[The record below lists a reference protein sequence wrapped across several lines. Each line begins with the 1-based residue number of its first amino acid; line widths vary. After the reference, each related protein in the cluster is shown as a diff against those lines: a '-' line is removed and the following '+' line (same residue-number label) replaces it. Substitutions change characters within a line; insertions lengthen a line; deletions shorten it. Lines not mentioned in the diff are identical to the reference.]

1 MILTAQPAGPPFRP
15 VVGKVEDLSPYPGFG
30 AACRDDTTTNKHR
43 TSTQHLLP
51 TPHVRY
57 MGNTCGGDKTSP
69 CIDVST
75 ECHTEQTTV
84 QYKTFILIKCQDFIE
99 NVECSSKVSYVTF
112 FQENNSGKPC
122 AFRNILNILETYPF
136 LKIKQK

>member
-1 MILTAQPAGPPFRP
+1 M
-15 VVGKVEDLSPYPGFG
+15 EDLSPYPGFG
-30 AACRDDTTTNKHR
+30 AARRDDTTTNKHC

-75 ECHTEQTTV
+75 ENHNAQTTV
-84 QYKTFILIKCQDFIE
+84 QYQTFILIIVKILLKMWSSLCYFI
-99 NVECSSKVSYVTF
+99 F
-112 FQENNSGKPC
+112 FLVK
-122 AFRNILNILETYPF
+122 
-136 LKIKQK
+136 